1 MHPLRHQAHID
12 FLSSY
17 IVVTLYSSQ
26 SVSISLCAI
35 DLNVAFDRFGQ
46 VLEQPA
52 GRFDPAAFPQAG
64 DSDSAQAL
72 IKRMEGE

>member
-1 MHPLRHQAHID
+1 LISL
-12 FLSSY
+12 FSY
-17 IVVTLYSSQ
+17 IVVAHYSSQ
-26 SVSISLCAI
+26 YVSISHCAI